1 MTSITEE
8 NRTINAQLEY
18 KSQLRSIK
26 PENPYF
32 QVLHNEYYD
41 LIQEVFKRLIQNGD
55 LVRKEE
61 FLQEF
66 EMFKCDMIRKYTTTS
81 MYGYSPRSP
90 LEKKNM
96 IPHESSKLT
105 ALLELQ
111 KRIDEDDGG
120 LSF

>member
-8 NRTINAQLEY
+8 NRTIDAQLEY

-32 QVLHNEYYD
+32 EVLHNEYYD

-61 FLQEF
+61 FLQEL
-66 EMFKCDMIRKYTTTS
+66 EMFRCDMIRKYTTTS

>member
-8 NRTINAQLEY
+8 NQTIDAQLTY

-26 PENPYF
+26 QDNSYF
-32 QVLHNEYYD
+32 EILHNEYYD

-90 LEKKNM
+90 SEKKNM
-96 IPHESSKLT
+96 IPHDSSKLS

-111 KRIDEDDGG
+111 KRQDEEDDGF
-120 LSF
+120 SF